1 MKDPNY
7 TEAQE
12 AFIRAEATRLGTLNA
27 AAAADIG
34 EKLGKS
40 SRSVIAKVIR
50 MGLPYARKEPTSKD
64 GSPVT
69 KKGDLVSEIGAVVS
83 GNLDGLEKA
92 PKPALVALRDFVTAH
107 A

>member
-12 AFIRAEATRLGTLNA
+12 AFIRAESLKGPLNA
-27 AAAADIG
+27 DAAARIG
-34 EKLGKS
+34 EALGKS

-50 MGLPYARKEPTSKD
+50 MQLPYERKVAVSKT
-64 GSPVT
+64 GEPVT
-69 KKGDLVSEIGAVVS
+69 KKETLVAEIGAVVS

-92 PKPALVALRDFVTAH
+92 PKAALIALRNFVKG
-107 A
+107 